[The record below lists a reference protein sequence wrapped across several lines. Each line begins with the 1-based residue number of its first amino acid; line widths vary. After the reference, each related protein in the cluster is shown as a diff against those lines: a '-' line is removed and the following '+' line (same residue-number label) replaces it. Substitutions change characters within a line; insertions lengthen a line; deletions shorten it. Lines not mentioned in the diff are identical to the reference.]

1 VFTALLDTCVLWP
14 SMQRDFLLSLAV
26 ESLYRPVWNR
36 VVLAELERHEARKL
50 IKRGLSAD
58 KATERSRRLVAV
70 MRSEFSDAEVHG
82 WEPLEGSYH
91 LPDPDDEHLV
101 AAAFVAGAG
110 AIVTENIKD
119 LPVENLPTGIEVLSP
134 REFAFNTVAVDP
146 IAGRRAMVA
155 ISERSGR
162 HGPLLTEED
171 VLFLLE
177 NRYHMHEAV
186 DLLRLQDPYP

>member
-1 VFTALLDTCVLWP
+1 MFTALLDTCILWP
-14 SMQRDFLLSLAV
+14 STQRDFLLSLAV
-26 ESLYRPVWNR
+26 EGLYRPVWNS

-50 IKRGLSAD
+50 IRRGLSAD
-58 KATERSRRLVAV
+58 KATERSRRLVTV
-70 MRSEFSDAEVHG
+70 MRSEFNDAEILG

-119 LPVENLPTGIEVLSP
+119 LPAENLPTGIEVLSP

-146 IAGRRAMVA
+146 IASRRAVVA
-155 ISERSGR
+155 IAERSGR
-162 HGPLLTEED
+162 HGPLLGED
-171 VLFLLE
+171 EVLLLLE
-177 NRYHMHEAV
+177 NRYDMHEAV
-186 DLLRLQDPYP
+186 DLLRLQDP